1 MHEMGIISG
10 VVSGAMEVAREHNA
24 TSISKI
30 TLRVGEMTEAIED
43 ALQFA
48 FEVLAQDNA
57 LIEQCTLEVVMV
69 SPKSHCVVCDVDYNH
84 DRFHMVCPTCG
95 MPGTLIQGKELDIA
109 SIDID
114 TEDER

>member
-10 VVSGAMEVAREHNA
+10 VVGSVEQVARNYKASH
-24 TSISKI
+24 ISKI

-48 FEVLAQDNA
+48 FEVCSQEND
-57 LIEQCTLEVVMV
+57 LISDCALEVIMV
-69 SPKSHCVVCDVDYNH
+69 SPKSHCVLCDTYFEH
-84 DRFHMVCPTCG
+84 DRFHMLCPTCG
-95 MPGTLIQGKELDIA
+95 MPGTLVQGKELDIA

-114 TEDER
+114 VEE